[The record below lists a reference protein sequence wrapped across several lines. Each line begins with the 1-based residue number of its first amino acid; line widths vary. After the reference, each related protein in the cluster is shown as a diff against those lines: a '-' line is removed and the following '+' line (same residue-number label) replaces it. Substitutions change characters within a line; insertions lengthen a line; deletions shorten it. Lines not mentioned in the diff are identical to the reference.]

1 MKQEFKVAINLF
13 LFLSFKGLSYLIYL
27 LVFLYFLRM
36 VLLLFL
42 IRGVSIKAY
51 AVLYKINVSFFL
63 FYTQKEEQEK
73 QKSRIKADLT

>member
-13 LFLSFKGLSYLIYL
+13 LFLSFKCLSCLIYL

-36 VLLLFL
+36 VLLLLFL

-51 AVLYKINVSFFL
+51 EVLYKRNVSFFL
-63 FYTQKEEQEK
+63 SYTQKEEEET
-73 QKSRIKADLT
+73 QKSRIKSGF